1 MEAGN
6 RKLYAKDMTS
16 VALTTNHKRAV
27 VGAFVEGKLK
37 MYNNPPAKPKE
48 NSSSKT
54 DKPSTSSTRGSG
66 RGGRGTRGND
76 RGRGNRGRGGGGRGG
91 GGGSGKKNQD
101 AKEKEQKKQSRDG
114 NNVRG
119 EQLPLRSNK
128 KLVDRLKDPHVQ
140 ALIRNQLGSGDVFY
154 CFKMGILYSKTF
166 FGSKLSKIL
175 IYNTLVLLKLSGK
188 LCIAKS
194 LI

>member
-1 MEAGN
+1 MKMEAGN

-37 MYNNPPAKPKE
+37 MYNKDNKPKE
-48 NSSSKT
+48 NNSSKSDKAGSSS
-54 DKPSTSSTRGSG
+54 SRGGG
-66 RGGRGTRGND
+66 RGGQRGRGSD
-76 RGRGNRGRGGGGRGG
+76 RGGQRGRGNRGRGGGNP
-91 GGGSGKKNQD
+91 STKKNTDQ
-101 AKEKEQKKQSRDG
+101 KEKEQKKQSRDG

-140 ALIRNQLGSGDVFY
+140 AMIRHQLGSGD
-154 CFKMGILYSKTF
+154 CL
-166 FGSKLSKIL
+166 
-175 IYNTLVLLKLSGK
+175 NT
-188 LCIAKS
+188 
-194 LI
+194 